1 MKTVIS
7 IITITLLVALYLFWH
22 FENRRKRKA
31 VEHHEKRQ
39 EEFDKLL
46 KTLKEPKPSEK
57 E

>member
-39 EEFDKLL
+39 EEFDNLI
-46 KTLKEPKPSEK
+46 KTIKESNPAEK